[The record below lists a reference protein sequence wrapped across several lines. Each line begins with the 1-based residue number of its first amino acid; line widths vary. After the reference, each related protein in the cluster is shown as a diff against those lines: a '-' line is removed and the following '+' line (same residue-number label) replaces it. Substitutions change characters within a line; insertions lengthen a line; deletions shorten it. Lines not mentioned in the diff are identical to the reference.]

1 MLHLPEGLAEDL
13 KNTLLRIEG
22 EKKPSTQPD
31 LNPQP
36 LCYEACPLLLSN
48 NRCPCES
55 WYLFQK
61 KNFFII

>member
-36 LCYEACPLLLSN
+36 LCYEAGPLLLSN
-48 NRCPCES
+48 NRCP
-55 WYLFQK
+55 
-61 KNFFII
+61 